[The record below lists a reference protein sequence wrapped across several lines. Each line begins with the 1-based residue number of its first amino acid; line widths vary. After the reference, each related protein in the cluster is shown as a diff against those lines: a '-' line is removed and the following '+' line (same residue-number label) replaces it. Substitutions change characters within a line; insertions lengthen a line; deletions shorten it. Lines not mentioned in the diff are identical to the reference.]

1 MWFKKFACQKHTSAD
16 STCIS
21 VCVVLVLLT
30 ILGSFFYFNII
41 GEESLSSATKQVIS
55 PPCDH
60 SSWRFLEDASLWLTI
75 IEFSIYSSNP
85 NIINVFSF
93 LALARSLLAFRVSSI
108 VPFV

>member
-1 MWFKKFACQKHTSAD
+1 MWFKKFAHQKHTSAD
-16 STCIS
+16 STCIN
-21 VCVVLVLLT
+21 VCVVIVLLT
-30 ILGSFFYFNII
+30 ILGSFFYFSII